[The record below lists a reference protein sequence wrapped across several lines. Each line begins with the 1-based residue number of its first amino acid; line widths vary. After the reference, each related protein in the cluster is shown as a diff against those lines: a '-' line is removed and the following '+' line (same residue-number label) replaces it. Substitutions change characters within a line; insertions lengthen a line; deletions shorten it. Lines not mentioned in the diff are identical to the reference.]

1 MQTGLVQEV
10 NIHLT
15 SYETD
20 FFGWTIHQ
28 AQMLREQNW
37 QALDITN
44 LIEEIESLGRQERR
58 ELENRLGL
66 LVGHLLK
73 WQYQPEKRSRSWKIT
88 IRSQKQEIAKL
99 LIDNPSLKPYLL
111 EALERCYSIGINLVL
126 SETPLKLK
134 DLPMECPYTIIEVLD
149 RNFPDGVE
157 DDL

>member
-1 MQTGLVQEV
+1 MQTGLVQEA
-10 NIHLT
+10 NIHAT

-20 FFGWTIHQ
+20 FFGWTIDQ
-28 AQMLREQNW
+28 ARILREKNW

-88 IRSQKQEIAKL
+88 IRSQRQEIAKL
-99 LIDNPSLKPYLL
+99 LADNPSLQPYLL
-111 EALERCYSIGINLVL
+111 EALLRCYSIGINLVL

-134 DLPMECPYTIIEVLD
+134 DLPVECPYMITQVLD
-149 RNFPDGVE
+149 LTFPAGIE

>member
-1 MQTGLVQEV
+1 MQTGLVREV
-10 NIHLT
+10 NIHVA

-28 AQMLREQNW
+28 ARMLREKNW

-73 WQYQPEKRSRSWKIT
+73 WQYQPEKQSRSWKIA
-88 IRSQKQEIAKL
+88 IRSQRQEIAKL
-99 LIDNPSLKPYLL
+99 LVDNPSLKPYLL
-111 EALERCYSIGINLVL
+111 EILLRCHSIGINLVL
-126 SETPLKLK
+126 NETPLKLK
-134 DLPMECPYTIIEVLD
+134 DLPVECPYVIIQVLD
-149 RNFPDGVE
+149 LSFPDGIE

>member
-1 MQTGLVQEV
+1 MQTGVVQEV
-10 NIHLT
+10 NIHAD

-28 AQMLREQNW
+28 ALMLRQKNW
-37 QALDITN
+37 RALDIPN

-73 WQYQPEKRSRSWKIT
+73 WQYQPEKRSRSWRIT
-88 IRSQKQEIAKL
+88 IRSQRQEIAKL
-99 LIDNPSLKPYLL
+99 LADNPSLKPYLL
-111 EALERCYSIGINLVL
+111 EALLRCYSIAINLVL
-126 SETPLKLK
+126 NETPLKLN
-134 DLPMECPYTIIEVLD
+134 DLPVECPYMIIQVL
-149 RNFPDGVE
+149 NLSFPDGIE

>member
-1 MQTGLVQEV
+1 MQTGLVREV
-10 NIHLT
+10 NIHVA

-28 AQMLREQNW
+28 ARMLREKNW

-73 WQYQPEKRSRSWKIT
+73 
-88 IRSQKQEIAKL
+88 
-99 LIDNPSLKPYLL
+99 
-111 EALERCYSIGINLVL
+111 
-126 SETPLKLK
+126 
-134 DLPMECPYTIIEVLD
+134 
-149 RNFPDGVE
+149 
-157 DDL
+157 